1 MHPACTHELTLTHTH
16 EIWCSSACCGRGGA
30 SSNIRSNHYEIGMCD
45 ILSLTSGSWCLE
57 SVVEKCHCGNSEDEL
72 QGHTKSPSKTR
83 SGWMK
88 WQWWPACILV
98 TPAPHPRY
106 GKLSR
111 KFVVRPKSLLLTLLL
126 SEELTFVSACSTVVN
141 VACLK
146 KIYRKHVAKLQISKI
161 WSLCW
166 EVCACQNAC
175 FYVQPPGGVQN
186 LHRNFF
192 TKWWGIL
199 FSFFCGT
206 YGD

>member
-1 MHPACTHELTLTHTH
+1 MPAHMNSLSHTH
-16 EIWCSSACCGRGGA
+16 MKFGAHQLVVVEGA

-57 SVVEKCHCGNSEDEL
+57 SVVEKRHRGNGEDEL

-83 SGWMK
+83 SGWVK
-88 WQWWPACILV
+88 WQRGPACMLV

-161 WSLCW
+161 
-166 EVCACQNAC
+166 
-175 FYVQPPGGVQN
+175 
-186 LHRNFF
+186 
-192 TKWWGIL
+192 
-199 FSFFCGT
+199 
-206 YGD
+206 